1 MYCLL
6 EGKNMKAK
14 GLNTFTLKMI
24 AIVSMLIDH
33 IGYVLFPGVT
43 ILRVIGRI
51 AFPIF
56 IYVLAE
62 GFVYTRDV
70 KKYLMRLGLF
80 ALLSEVPYDLATRGT
95 ILEFSHQNVFFTLF
109 LAVLVLHLM
118 SQAQNIIIKY
128 GVVVAGLLLCRLLH
142 TDYSSI
148 GILLVVVFWLF
159 RERKVEKLL
168 IIGLIF
174 IGLTGGLQL
183 YALLALPLIA
193 FHNGE
198 QGPKM
203 KTFFYLFYPAHLLI
217 LYLVHLIV

>member
-1 MYCLL
+1 M
-6 EGKNMKAK
+6 K

-33 IGYVLFPGVT
+33 IGYVLFPEIT

-51 AFPIF
+51 SFPIF
-56 IYVLAE
+56 TYVLAE

-109 LAVLVLHLM
+109 AAVLVLYLM
-118 SQAQNIIIKY
+118 SQAKNIIIQY

-148 GILLVVVFWLF
+148 GVLLVVVFYLL
-159 RERKVEKLL
+159 RERKVGRLL
-168 IIGLIF
+168 IAGLVF
-174 IGLTGGLQL
+174 LGLTGGLQL
-183 YALLALPLIA
+183 YALLALLLIA
-193 FHNGE
+193 LHNGE

-203 KTFFYLFYPAHLLI
+203 KAFFYLFYPAHLLI
-217 LYLVHLIV
+217 LYFVHLIV